1 MNPGH
6 IKLTATDGHE
16 LDAYRAQPA
25 RATRGGVVVIEE
37 IFGVNDHIRQVVD
50 SYAADGYLTI
60 APAMFDRTQRD
71 VDLPYTQEGILKG
84 RELIV
89 KTPLETAMLDVGA
102 AVAAVATSG
111 KVGLI
116 GYCWGGLVAWVASA
130 KLLNIACA
138 VPYYGGGI
146 VNHADL
152 EPRVPV
158 LAHFADHD
166 SMIPLEGIRQLQA
179 RHPRQ
184 KIFMYAADHGF
195 NCDQR
200 PAFDVAAARQARER
214 TLAFLR
220 EHVG

>member
-1 MNPGH
+1 MNSGH
-6 IKLTATDGHE
+6 IRLTATDGHE

-25 RATRGGVVVIEE
+25 RGARGGVVVIEE

-71 VDLPYTQEGILKG
+71 VDLPYTQEGILQG

-102 AVAAVATSG
+102 AVAVAATAG

-116 GYCWGGLVAWVASA
+116 GYCWGGLMAWVASA
-130 KLLNIACA
+130 TLLNIACA

-184 KIFMYAADHGF
+184 QIFMYAADHGF